1 MARKITI
8 DQIAP
13 DFTLNDFDGKPV
25 SLSSFRGKKIVL
37 LVFNRGF
44 M

>member
-1 MARKITI
+1 MAKKIKI

-13 DFTLNDFDGKPV
+13 DFTLEDIHGNSV
-25 SLSSFRGKKIVL
+25 QLSSFRGEKIVL